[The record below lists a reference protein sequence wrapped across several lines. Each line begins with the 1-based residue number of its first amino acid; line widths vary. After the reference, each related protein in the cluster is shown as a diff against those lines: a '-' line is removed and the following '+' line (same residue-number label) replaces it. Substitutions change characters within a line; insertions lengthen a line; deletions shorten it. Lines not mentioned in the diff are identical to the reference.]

1 MLDAEDANK
10 MLSEVLYFNS
20 SDKCINYW
28 TLTSS
33 KRFLDPGI
41 SRNNLI
47 KKNLETHC
55 TQ

>member
-1 MLDAEDANK
+1 MIDAKNANK

-33 KRFLDPGI
+33 KRFLDPEI
-41 SRNNLI
+41 SRNNSI
-47 KKNLETHC
+47 KNKI
-55 TQ
+55 